1 MKLCYEN
8 QARKS
13 GSVYCMVERKTKLS
27 IFDTFKTKTQQ
38 LTGEAKR
45 QRSIIQHLTDSTSSA
60 SKTRTSISQ
69 KIAEEN
75 AIKWKNIYSGVF
87 RDLDEVLIPL
97 GLVEEEGSL
106 PLKRGPKELQQNG
119 MPFYHLTDQGL
130 LVALSINEIQNRESI
145 LEQIISKSNGEEK
158 EILQIIQRMISV
170 APSFGYSLFERYIR
184 TFCNGNISEL
194 RPFTIPNLRKSA
206 DSSSKIQMELL
217 EGFSK
222 LEKTERENAL
232 IFLKKIE

>member
-1 MKLCYEN
+1 M
-8 QARKS
+8 
-13 GSVYCMVERKTKLS
+13 
-27 IFDTFKTKTQQ
+27 
-38 LTGEAKR
+38 TGEAKR
-45 QRSIIQHLTDSTSSA
+45 QRSIIHHLTDSSSSA

-97 GLVEEEGSL
+97 GLVEEEGRL
-106 PLKRGPKELQQNG
+106 PLKRGPKALQQNG

>member
-1 MKLCYEN
+1 MI
-8 QARKS
+8 
-13 GSVYCMVERKTKLS
+13 ERKTKLS

-38 LTGEAKR
+38 LTGEPKR

-97 GLVEEEGSL
+97 GLVEEEGRL
-106 PLKRGPKELQQNG
+106 PLKRGPKALQQNG

>member
-1 MKLCYEN
+1 
-8 QARKS
+8 
-13 GSVYCMVERKTKLS
+13 
-27 IFDTFKTKTQQ
+27 
-38 LTGEAKR
+38 
-45 QRSIIQHLTDSTSSA
+45 
-60 SKTRTSISQ
+60 
-69 KIAEEN
+69 
-75 AIKWKNIYSGVF
+75 
-87 RDLDEVLIPL
+87 
-97 GLVEEEGSL
+97 
-106 PLKRGPKELQQNG
+106 

-145 LEQIISKSNGEEK
+145 LKQIISKSNGEEK

-184 TFCNGNISEL
+184 TLSNGNISEL